1 MLLLFSHRLQDGHG
15 SDGGSDPRPKDQEV
29 QEELE
34 VGAQLDL
41 VLVLV
46 PDHLLQGLHA
56 RAHRPEDAV
65 GRGWTV
71 NRCLWIIVNY
81 FKYLSLEWEGGWSV

>member
-1 MLLLFSHRLQDGHG
+1 MLLLFPHRLQDGHG
-15 SDGGSDPRPKDQEV
+15 SDGGSDARPQDQEV

-46 PDHLLQGLHA
+46 PDDLLQGLHA

-65 GRGWTV
+65 G
-71 NRCLWIIVNY
+71 
-81 FKYLSLEWEGGWSV
+81 

>member
-15 SDGGSDPRPKDQEV
+15 SDGGSDPRPEDQEV

-34 VGAQLDL
+34 VRAQLDL

-56 RAHRPEDAV
+56 RAHRPEHAV
-65 GRGWTV
+65 G
-71 NRCLWIIVNY
+71 
-81 FKYLSLEWEGGWSV
+81 